1 VSSAGDLQP
10 RYTVNTHHP
19 QQPPVYLSQRASASA
34 MLVDLPARVCCAP
47 VIAATPQHKSAYGDD
62 ADQHEG

>member
-1 VSSAGDLQP
+1 
-10 RYTVNTHHP
+10 
-19 QQPPVYLSQRASASA
+19 
-34 MLVDLPARVCCAP
+34 VDLPARVCCAP